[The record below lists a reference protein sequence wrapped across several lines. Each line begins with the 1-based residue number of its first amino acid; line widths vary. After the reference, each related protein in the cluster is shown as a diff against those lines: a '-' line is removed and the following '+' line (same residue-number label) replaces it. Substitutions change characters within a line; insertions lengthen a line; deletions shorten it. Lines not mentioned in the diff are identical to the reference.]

1 MSKENKAVALDCGTM
16 FFQIAEQDKS
26 GGTVIKTTRNAF
38 VEIKETEDI
47 EDELKRNQWQYVK
60 DGKHYYVL
68 GEDSMRV
75 ANMFPGAELRRPLQ
89 GGVMNKQ
96 EDKKMLVLNELIK
109 SSIGTAPTT
118 TSLVCTCVSSESA
131 DESADSKFHKA
142 RLMGMIKNLGWNV
155 KVIEE
160 GFAVILSERPVMIED
175 DKEIPYSGI
184 GISFGAGR
192 VNCVAAWRG
201 RQIDGLGMSIARSGD
216 WIDEKVAEATGRPIN
231 QVTRIKERELDFDNI
246 DYDND
251 VIFALDTYYG
261 DMIRYVFEKFAMR
274 FKKIKPEF
282 ESSVPIILAG
292 GTSTP
297 KGFCSKVQ
305 DVVGDL
311 ELPFVIK
318 EVKMA
323 SHPHDAVVSGCLT
336 QALISQKK
344 IQKDRSED
352 LAGMDK

>member
-1 MSKENKAVALDCGTM
+1 MPKESKAVSLDCGTM
-16 FFQIAEQDKS
+16 FFQIAEQNKS
-26 GGTVIKTTRNAF
+26 GDTVIKTTRNAF

-47 EDELKRNQWQYVK
+47 EDELRRNKWQYVK
-60 DGKHYYVL
+60 DGNRYYVI

-89 GGVMNKQ
+89 DGVMNKQ

-109 SSIGTAPTT
+109 SSIGVSPTT

-131 DESADSKFHKA
+131 DESVDSKFHKA

-160 GFAVILSERPVMIED
+160 GFAVILAERPVMVED
-175 DKEIPYSGI
+175 GKEIPYSGI
-184 GISFGAGR
+184 GMSFGAGR

-201 RQIDGLGMSIARSGD
+201 RQIDGLGMSVARSGD
-216 WIDEKVAEATGRPIN
+216 WIDQKVAEATGSPVN
-231 QVTRIKERELDFDNI
+231 QVTRIKERQLDFDNI

-261 DMIRYVFEKFAMR
+261 DMIRYVFEKFSIR

-282 ESSVPIILAG
+282 ESPVPIILAG

-318 EVKMA
+318 EVKI
-323 SHPHDAVVSGCLT
+323 SSSPHDAVVTGCLT

-344 IQKDRSED
+344 IQKDRAEALD
-352 LAGMDK
+352 GLDK